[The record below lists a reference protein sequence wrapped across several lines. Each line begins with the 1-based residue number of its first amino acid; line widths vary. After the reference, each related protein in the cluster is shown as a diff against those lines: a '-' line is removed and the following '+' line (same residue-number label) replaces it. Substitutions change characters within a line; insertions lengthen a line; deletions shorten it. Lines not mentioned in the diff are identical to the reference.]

1 MMRRGDLQEGL
12 AAAPRAPARRRGPRP
27 SEGGDT
33 AALRGFRCRRLEKAA
48 QLRRGR
54 LDRHTDEGAPFRP
67 RAVVVPDTLVAEQ
80 VLQDEPGVRAP
91 LADPAVGD
99 RLAPRI
105 DALAAVDRAELVGRL
120 EAAVLRD
127 RGRPGDVL
135 RAGDVAAALRAF
147 LREVLGREQLAR
159 VLLG

>member
-1 MMRRGDLQEGL
+1 M
-12 AAAPRAPARRRGPRP
+12 
-27 SEGGDT
+27 
-33 AALRGFRCRRLEKAA
+33 
-48 QLRRGR
+48 
-54 LDRHTDEGAPFRP
+54 
-67 RAVVVPDTLVAEQ
+67 AEQ